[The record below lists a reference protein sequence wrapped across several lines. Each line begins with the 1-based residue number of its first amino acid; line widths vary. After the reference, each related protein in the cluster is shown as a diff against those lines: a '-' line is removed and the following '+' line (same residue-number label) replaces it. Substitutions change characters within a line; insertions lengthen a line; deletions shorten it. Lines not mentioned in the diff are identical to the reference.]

1 MKLISNVGNYIFNE
15 KLNRDRESIWK
26 RRFIL
31 NSSIFFNKRYSYN
44 RVAYFFKILFMKHYE
59 LKAHLDIVSYILRV
73 LVTYLPM
80 SVTLLALLVTF
91 ILLEILIM
99 KYILN
104 LRKGL

>member
-1 MKLISNVGNYIFNE
+1 
-15 KLNRDRESIWK
+15 
-26 RRFIL
+26 
-31 NSSIFFNKRYSYN
+31 
-44 RVAYFFKILFMKHYE
+44 MKHYE